1 MARRSSLSCLASTFL
16 RAGSFEEKDK
26 MKRDNIFWG
35 GALVLLGVLL
45 LLQTQGII
53 TNVFRYFWPL
63 ALILV
68 GVWLLLNV
76 YWRPAR
82 SAEETFSI
90 PLNTAK
96 NAKFKFSHGA
106 GQIDISGGA
115 PVGRA
120 LVGSSAVG
128 MNRHSQLNGD
138 RLDVQVEA
146 GPSFVPFLGP
156 SEGIWRFQLTQEIP
170 LTLIV
175 EAGASSLDI
184 DLKDVLA
191 TRVELKTGASSANV
205 TVPTRGVSLL
215 DVEAGAASVNIR
227 VPQATAARIRVKE
240 NVTSV
245 NVDTR
250 RFPRLDSGFYLSA
263 GYDAAADRAEINIES
278 GLGSVKVV

>member
-1 MARRSSLSCLASTFL
+1 
-16 RAGSFEEKDK
+16 

-35 GALVLLGVLL
+35 GALILVGILLF
-45 LLQTQGII
+45 LQTQGLIS
-53 TNVFRYFWPL
+53 NVFRYFWPL

-68 GVWLLLNV
+68 GSWIILNI
-76 YWRPAR
+76 YWRPTG
-82 SAEETFSI
+82 SAEETFLI
-90 PLNTAK
+90 PLDGARS
-96 NAKFKFSHGA
+96 ARFRFSHGA
-106 GQIDISGGA
+106 GQIEITGGA
-115 PVGRA
+115 PIGQA

-128 MNRHSQLNGD
+128 MSQESHMDGD
-138 RLDVQVEA
+138 RLEVRVDA
-146 GPSFVPFLGP
+146 GPSFVPFIGP
-156 SEGIWRFQLTQEIP
+156 SQGVWRFQLTQELP

-191 TRVELKTGASSANV
+191 TRVELKTGASSSNV

-227 VPQATAARIRVKE
+227 VPQATAARIRVEE

-245 NVDTR
+245 NVDMS
-250 RFPRLDSGFYLSA
+250 RFPRLDSGFYQSS

-278 GLGSVKVV
+278 GLGSVTVV

>member
-1 MARRSSLSCLASTFL
+1 MR
-16 RAGSFEEKDK
+16 
-26 MKRDNIFWG
+26 RDNIFWG
-35 GALVLLGVLL
+35 GALLLLGVLL

-63 ALILV
+63 ALILA
-68 GVWLLLNV
+68 GVWMILNV

-90 PLNTAK
+90 PLNNAR

-106 GQIDISGGA
+106 GQIEISGGA
-115 PVGRA
+115 PVGLA

-138 RLDVQVEA
+138 RLEVQVEA
-146 GPSFVPFLGP
+146 GPSFIPFLGP
-156 SEGIWRFQLTQEIP
+156 SEGVWRFQLTQEIP

-175 EAGASSLDI
+175 EAGASSVSV

-191 TRVELKTGASSANV
+191 TRVELKTGASSSNV
-205 TVPTRGVSLL
+205 VMPARGASLL

-227 VPQATAARIRVKE
+227 IPEGTAARIRVKE
-240 NVTSV
+240 GVTAV
-245 NVDTR
+245 NVNTN
-250 RFPRLDSGFYLSA
+250 RFPRVDSGMYQSSD
-263 GYDAAADRAEINIES
+263 YDTSVDRADVNIEA
-278 GLGSVKVV
+278 GLGSVSVN